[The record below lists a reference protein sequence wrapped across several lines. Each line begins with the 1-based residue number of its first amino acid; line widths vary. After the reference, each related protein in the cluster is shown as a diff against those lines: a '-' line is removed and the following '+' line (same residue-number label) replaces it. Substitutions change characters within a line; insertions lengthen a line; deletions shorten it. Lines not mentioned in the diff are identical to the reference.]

1 MTDLTKAVAQA
12 YLEMQEAKKKKLDAV
27 DKKELE
33 GEFGDR
39 QDKDL
44 DNDNDVDKSDEYL
57 HNRRKTVKQAM
68 DKDGKQ
74 KGKMG
79 MEESVL
85 EERQDTAHH
94 VAKTLRKMGVR
105 HDAKEHE
112 ILPKIPHALKK
123 HGLHNNKLI
132 KRDRDFQGDVIDS
145 LRGMKE
151 SVQEAK
157 DLNTDNAAK
166 ALEHD
171 CATHVQHEQY
181 GIGKCIPGQHTLVA
195 IDETRGY
202 VTHYDVEFEH
212 GIVEDVAVED
222 LKIIDE
228 MSHGHPRKK
237 KKGMKESFA
246 DHAGYEVK
254 GWEVVQENEDGTFDA
269 FINGEFYQG
278 LDEEKAKELKHKNV
292 SQAQP
297 EGQEKLDMKR
307 TKGEEEFV
315 GKSTGG
321 ETKDNPETVKQDGT
335 STQPQS
341 PTRNG
346 DKRANEPMKSVP
358 KAQGQ

>member
-12 YLEMQEAKKKKLDAV
+12 YLEMQEANKKKLDAV

-68 DKDGKQ
+68 DKGGKE

-123 HGLHNNKLI
+123 HGLHNDKLI
-132 KRDRDFQGDVIDS
+132 KRDPDFRGDVIDS

-151 SVQEAK
+151 S
-157 DLNTDNAAK
+157 
-166 ALEHD
+166 
-171 CATHVQHEQY
+171 
-181 GIGKCIPGQHTLVA
+181 
-195 IDETRGY
+195 
-202 VTHYDVEFEH
+202 
-212 GIVEDVAVED
+212 
-222 LKIIDE
+222 
-228 MSHGHPRKK
+228 
-237 KKGMKESFA
+237 FA
-246 DHAGYEVK
+246 DYAGYEVK

-292 SQAQP
+292 AQAQP

-315 GKSTGG
+315 GKSAGG